1 LSFNYTSSLFIRC
14 FRLSDSHVHTETCM
28 KFSQLSFVS
37 VYIYI
42 YISNEKPVSQ
52 SILINNRYSLSPPL
66 ATPFLETLWVQNLQN
81 MKNPSKPAFISSLLI
96 FLFLFSACLPSTI
109 AQEVGNAENTCT
121 CFLSIFPSLILVVSY
136 LRG

>member
-1 LSFNYTSSLFIRC
+1 
-14 FRLSDSHVHTETCM
+14 
-28 KFSQLSFVS
+28 